1 MRVWRALFWIAAV
14 AVTAPVPPALAYM
27 ASGDRIF
34 PATLVLPQLGPG
46 DEFYLNFM
54 TLPQAGGPGAP
65 NRDNGFTAAYAKT
78 ITDTLGI
85 EVEETYTWIGQ
96 NGSGTLY
103 GWQNL
108 DGELKYQ
115 AYNNIAHEF
124 QLDFGLD
131 RETGGTG
138 AFRVGAS
145 ASGATTPRVYFGK
158 GFGDLD
164 IGYLRPLAITGLAGV
179 QIADAAPRPDLVMTG
194 LVVEYSLPYLESKV
208 RSVDLPDWVR
218 RLTPM
223 TEFAFDAPA
232 GRSYGMHPT
241 GLVAPGISYAGDGWE
256 LGIEAL
262 VPTSR
267 ASGKGVGATVQFH
280 LALDY
285 VFADS
290 IGRPLFP
297 GQ

>member
-1 MRVWRALFWIAAV
+1 MRVGRISFWIAAI
-14 AVTAPVPPALAYM
+14 AMIAPVPPALAYM

-34 PATLVLPQLGPG
+34 PATLVLPEMAPG
-46 DEFYLNFM
+46 DEFYVTYGM
-54 TLPQAGGPGAP
+54 LPLIGGPGAP
-65 NRDNGFTAAYAKT
+65 SRNSGITATYAKT
-78 ITDTLGI
+78 ITDDLGI
-85 EVEETYTWIGQ
+85 ELDDTYTRLDRGR
-96 NGSGTLY
+96 SGALY
-103 GWQNL
+103 GWQNF

-115 AYNNIAHEF
+115 ALNDIAHEF

-145 ASGATTPRVYFGK
+145 PSGATTPRVYFGK
-158 GFGDLD
+158 GLGDLD

-179 QIADAAPRPDLVMTG
+179 QIADTAPRPDLVTTG

-208 RSVDLPDWVR
+208 GSVDLPDWVR

-241 GLVAPGISYAGDGWE
+241 GLVAPGVAYAGDGWE

-285 VFADS
+285 LFADS